1 MSKLLRLG
9 QMTVDAAPWEPI
21 SKAGVRPVRSAPEAS
36 GQGSQ
41 LSPANAE
48 ARLSEVQEQ
57 TRAAH
62 QRGFA
67 EGEAAARQQAT
78 AQLAAA
84 AERMARTV
92 EEIVSTRPR
101 LRHEAEDD
109 VVKLAMAVARR
120 ILYREVATDP
130 EALLGLVRSA
140 IDKLE
145 GREIHRI
152 RANPQDAAVLI
163 QHFQQMSI
171 PRRIEVLADAALERG
186 SAHFETEHG
195 LFDASI
201 ETQLKE
207 IERGFSDVV
216 KRST

>member
-1 MSKLLRLG
+1 MRSVPEGSGAG
-9 QMTVDAAPWEPI
+9 Q
-21 SKAGVRPVRSAPEAS
+21 
-36 GQGSQ
+36 Q
-41 LSPANAE
+41 LSAQNA
-48 ARLSEVQEQ
+48 ADRVSDMQEQ
-57 TRAAH
+57 SRAAH

-67 EGEAAARQQAT
+67 EGEAVARQQAA
-78 AQLAAA
+78 AQLQAA

-92 EEIVSTRPR
+92 EEIVGTRPR

-120 ILYREVATDP
+120 ILYRELATDP

-140 IDKLE
+140 LDKLE

-152 RANPQDAAVLI
+152 RANPQDAAILQ
-163 QHFQQMSI
+163 QHFQQMNV

>member
-1 MSKLLRLG
+1 MSKLHRLG
-9 QMTVDAAPWEPI
+9 QMTVDAAPWEPV
-21 SKAGVRPVRSAPEAS
+21 SKTGARPARSAPEGS
-36 GQGSQ
+36 GAGQQ
-41 LSPANAE
+41 LCAQNAE
-48 ARLSEVQEQ
+48 DRVSDMQEQ
-57 TRAAH
+57 NRAAH
-62 QRGFA
+62 HRGFA
-67 EGEAAARQQAT
+67 EGEAAARQQAA
-78 AQLAAA
+78 AQLQAA

-92 EEIVSTRPR
+92 EEIVSIRPR

-120 ILYREVATDP
+120 ILYRELATDP

-140 IDKLE
+140 LDKLE

-152 RANPQDAAVLI
+152 RANPQDAAVLL
-163 QHFQQMSI
+163 QHFQQMNI